1 MSSHKNYPLSMDTTQ
16 FEFCSE
22 CGMPCLNKIALKK
35 HQYMHQNKDKFVKK
49 TQAKGMQADFQPCG
63 MCKKQF
69 RSKASLD
76 QHIRVI
82 HHKIKGYVCHLCH
95 KSFGYKKTLDG
106 HISVMHENS
115 GKVSILEVE
124 SLLPF
129 LHGFSRWIKNTPSL
143 YV

>member
-1 MSSHKNYPLSMDTTQ
+1 MQPRNSLSCDGFVFNTPIINYPDQ
-16 FEFCSE
+16 
-22 CGMPCLNKIALKK
+22 K
-35 HQYMHQNKDKFVKK
+35 KDKYVKK

-129 LHGFSRWIKNTPSL
+129 LHGFSRWVKNTPSL
-143 YV
+143 YNLGVNKISSKLEFLH